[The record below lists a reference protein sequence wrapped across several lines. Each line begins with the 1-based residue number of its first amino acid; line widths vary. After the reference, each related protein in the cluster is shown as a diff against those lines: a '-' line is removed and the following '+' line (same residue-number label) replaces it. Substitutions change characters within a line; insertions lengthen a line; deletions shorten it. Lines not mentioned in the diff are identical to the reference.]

1 MTTVEMRQVET
12 AKPGQPW
19 RATPRERAFAI
30 GNFIAAFL
38 LAFVLDKFTGL
49 NGKLGWVFGFF
60 FSYISISFV
69 AEYVRSGKPAAQD
82 SLLTSVSRFAVFI
95 AIIPIASIL
104 GTVISK
110 GWRGLHWGLFTQDMS
125 QATVNDPI
133 ANGGMLAAI
142 VGTFIMVGLAL
153 VFTLPISI
161 LTALYLT
168 EIRGKFS
175 GAIRFLVQAMSG
187 VPSIVAGLF
196 ILSSIVY
203 PVTQQYSGLMGALAL
218 SILMIPTVART
229 AEEVLL
235 LIPNELREAGL
246 ALGATQWRTVAMVVV
261 PAVKSGLVTAII
273 LGVARV
279 IGETAPLLLVSG
291 GGDATNFN
299 PVSGPMGSI
308 PYYVWKSFLLGGTEE
323 SSQRTWAGLLVLLI
337 WVMLLFAIARYI
349 SSRTKKG

>member
-1 MTTVEMRQVET
+1 MTIATIKPGTPWEPT
-12 AKPGQPW
+12 AKERGQK
-19 RATPRERAFAI
+19 ALNLLIAVAI
-30 GNFIAAFL
+30 S
-38 LAFVLDKFTGL
+38 FVLLYSTGL
-49 NGKLGWVFGFF
+49 NGKLGWVAAFF
-60 FSYISISFV
+60 FSYVSVSFI
-69 AEYVRSGKPAAQD
+69 AEYRRAGKPAAQD
-82 SLLTSVSRFAVFI
+82 SLLTSISRFAIFL

-104 GTVISK
+104 ATVISK

-125 QATVNDPI
+125 EATVNSPI
-133 ANGGMLAAI
+133 QEGGMLAAI
-142 VGTFIMVGLAL
+142 VGTLIMVGLAL
-153 VFTLPISI
+153 IFTLPIAI

-168 EIRGKFS
+168 EIKGKF
-175 GAIRFLVQAMSG
+175 ARPIRFLVQAMSG

-203 PVTQQYSGLMGALAL
+203 PVTGERSGLMGALAL

-235 LIPNELREAGL
+235 LIPNDLREAGL

-261 PAVKSGLVTAII
+261 PAVKSGLVTAVI

-279 IGETAPLLLVSG
+279 IGETAPILLVSG

-308 PYYVWKSFLLGGTEE
+308 PFYVWNAFLLGGSEE
-323 SSQRTWAGLLVLLI
+323 STQRTWAGLLVLLL
-337 WVMLLFAIARYI
+337 WVLILFTIARYI
-349 SSRTKKG
+349 SSRSQKR